1 MSIIDFHSHIIPGI
15 DDGSQNIKMTL
26 KMLEEE
32 CTQHVETVVATP
44 HFYAHRKSIEDF
56 LEKRNTAL
64 ADLQNALTGLQ
75 SEQPQDFPQIRTGA
89 EVYYF
94 QGMGKAERLPDLC
107 IDGTDTILVE
117 MPFAQWTEHIYRDI
131 REIVTGRRLN
141 VVLAHI
147 ERYPE
152 FQKDPGPW
160 EMVMA
165 LPLTTQINAG
175 SFIRGRRRR
184 KFCIDWVK
192 TRPASVL
199 GSDCHNLDTRQPNL
213 APAREVIRKKAGAE
227 VLERMDA
234 AAAELLEV

>member
-26 KMLEEE
+26 EMLEEE
-32 CTQHVETVVATP
+32 CEQRVETVIATP

-56 LEKRNTAL
+56 LEKRNAAL
-64 ADLQNALTGLQ
+64 ADLRDTLNQ
-75 SEQPQDFPQIRTGA
+75 EFPQIRTGA

-107 IDGTDTILVE
+107 IEGTNTILVE

-131 REIVTGRRLN
+131 REIITGRHMN

-152 FQKDPGPW
+152 FQRDHGPW
-160 EMVMA
+160 DMIMS

-175 SFIRGRRRR
+175 SFIKGRRRR
-184 KFCIDWVK
+184 KFCIDWIK
-192 TRPASVL
+192 NRPASVL

-213 APAREVIRKKAGAE
+213 APAREIIRKKAGAE
-227 VLERMDA
+227 VLERIDETV
-234 AAAELLEV
+234 AELLGM